1 MWRLLLLSLMVV
13 LSACAGSPPNSV
25 PSAAGSAIAAS
36 DVCTIHP
43 AWTGFVHDFMSSDGR
58 VIDASVP
65 EKITTSEGQSYA
77 LFFALVNRDQARF
90 EQLLQWTENNL
101 AAGDLRAHLPAWSWG
116 KADDGQWHVLD
127 RNAASDSDVWIAY
140 SLLAAA
146 ELWSNTRYREVGLA
160 LAKRIIEV
168 ETVVLPRYGRV
179 LLPGPTGFHPTEDTW
194 RLNPS
199 YWPISVLRGLAV
211 WTKDAAWQEL
221 VQSSERLLRESA
233 PKAVSPDWFV
243 LNSATG
249 SISWPDEESDSAYNA
264 IRVYLWLGMMP
275 FNDPL
280 SASLRSHFAPWA
292 TRAMRQGFVSD
303 RVQTQS
309 GKVISDYHPIGF
321 AQAALPYLQAQ
332 AEISDKVGLA
342 AIKARA
348 EQPREGYYTEVL
360 SLFSVLWRD
369 QRFQFQRDGRVQIS
383 SECL

>member
-13 LSACAGSPPNSV
+13 LSACAGSPPSSV
-25 PSAAGSAIAAS
+25 PSAAGSAIDAS

-43 AWTGFVHDFMSSDGR
+43 AWEGFVHDFMSSDGR

-101 AAGDLRAHLPAWSWG
+101 AAGDLRVHLPAWSWG

-160 LAKRIIEV
+160 LAKRIIEA

-249 SISWPDEESDSAYNA
+249 GISWPDEESDSAYNA